1 MRTKKAF
8 YNITLELVLQV
19 VTLVSG
25 LILPRLIL
33 EAYGSAYNGVI
44 QTIIRFLGY
53 ISVLTLGV
61 AGPTRV
67 AIYQALADGD
77 DHKVSAVLK
86 ANELFMRKV
95 ALALV
100 GYMIVLAVVYPYMV
114 RDQFGWWD
122 VALLVM
128 IIGAGSLMEY
138 LFGITSRIFLV
149 ANQEAY
155 ISLTLLIA
163 SKIVSTIVTVI
174 LILQGFSIHAVR
186 LAMVVCFALEPVL
199 IQLIVRK
206 KYHIRTDVEPDYSAL
221 AHRGDAVAH
230 SLADVISQNIGVFLL
245 AILTSPVVISI
256 YSVYNLVLENLQKIQ
271 KAFTNNLEAVLGD
284 IWARGEKAKFAEKLG
299 TLEYLMCA
307 FLLLVYTTTGS
318 LILPFVKL
326 YTRDITDANYILPTF
341 AVLFVAASAA
351 FSLRDPYI
359 VAVQAA
365 GRYKDTRMLAIREA
379 VLNVVLSLVG
389 IWLWGLSGIVFAALV
404 ANLYRTIAYGI
415 YIYRKMLEIPL
426 RRFAARWVWMLAS
439 GGVIIWLQQLIA
451 AHALTI
457 DSWMKWLVAGAC
469 YTVVA
474 VAVTLASSAVFYR
487 RELRNSAQL
496 VKAMLKR

>member
-1 MRTKKAF
+1 M
-8 YNITLELVLQV
+8 
-19 VTLVSG
+19 TLVSG

-271 KAFTNNLEAVLGD
+271 KAFTNNLEAVFGD
-284 IWARGEKAKFAEKLG
+284 IWARGEKEKFAEKLG

-359 VAVQAA
+359 VAVQSA
-365 GRYKDTRMLAIREA
+365 GRYRDTRKLATREA
-379 VLNVVLSLVG
+379 FLNVTLSTLG
-389 IWLWGLSGIVFAALV
+389 IWLWGLNGLVFAALV
-404 ANLYRTIAYGI
+404 ANLYRTIGYAI
-415 YIYRKMLEIPL
+415 YIYRTMLGMSL
-426 RRFAARWVWMLAS
+426 TRFVGRWIWMLGS
-439 GGVIIWLQQLIA
+439 GAVILGLQLLLVNRI
-451 AHALTI
+451 LVI
-457 DSWMKWLVAGAC
+457 DSWMMWAVGGVC
-469 YTVVA
+469 CVA
-474 VAVTLASSAVFYR
+474 VALAVTLFSSAICYR
-487 RELRNSAQL
+487 QELRNATQL
-496 VKAMLKR
+496 LKAMLKRS